1 MPVVLHIKPQPT
13 AAMARKPEPPV
24 GKGAPKGRCAGSSLR
39 ETRLS
44 DGVPAAD
51 LGPFDNIVFARRL
64 VRRGQCVFDAGDA
77 FTCLYSIRSGFF
89 KTSLVDRAGREQVT
103 GFFMGGDLLG
113 LDGLACGRC
122 ESYAT
127 ALEDSEVCTM
137 PYALLEGIARQAP
150 SVQRRLHS
158 LFANEILRGHAS
170 TLVLGSMCAEERL
183 ASFLLNLSGR
193 HLNQQVNVAGRAVGA
208 REQQV
213 GVEKDPHKSGRTL
226 AARLFAQR
234 GSQYRIRLRRS
245 KHAFDLGFVV
255 HCVTHHL
262 SGVQDQHTVACF
274 GLQ

>member
-1 MPVVLHIKPQPT
+1 MLIVLHIKPQPA
-13 AAMARKPEPPV
+13 AAMATKPEPPV
-24 GKGAPKGRCAGSSLR
+24 GKRAPEGGCAGSRLR
-39 ETRLS
+39 ETCLS
-44 DGVPAAD
+44 DGVPVAD
-51 LGPFDNIVFARRL
+51 LGRFDNIIFARRL
-64 VRRGQCVFDAGDA
+64 VKRGQCVFDAGDA

-158 LFANEILRGHAS
+158 LLAHEILRGHAAM
-170 TLVLGSMCAEERL
+170 LLLGSMCAEERL

-193 HLNQQVNVAGRAVGA
+193 YLDRGF
-208 REQQV
+208 
-213 GVEKDPHKSGRTL
+213 SGSSFRLRMTRNEMGSYL
-226 AARLFAQR
+226 GLKLETVSRLFSAFHRDGLLEVRQKEI
-234 GSQYRIRLRRS
+234 SIR
-245 KHAFDLGFVV
+245 DIG
-255 HCVTHHL
+255 
-262 SGVQDQHTVACF
+262 
-274 GLQ
+274 GLQRVLTC